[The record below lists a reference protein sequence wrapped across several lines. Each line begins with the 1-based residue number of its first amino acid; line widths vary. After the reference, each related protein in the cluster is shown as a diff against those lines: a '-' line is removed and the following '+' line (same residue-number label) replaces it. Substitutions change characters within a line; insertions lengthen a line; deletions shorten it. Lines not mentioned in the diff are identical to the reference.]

1 MKVADAKKQ
10 KDNLYAALSRDLSD
24 FEKNFLLIAAG
35 VLTFSI
41 TFIKDIV
48 NIAEACCLVLLF
60 LGWGGFALAVGL
72 MMFTLIRSAYASDEI
87 SFAIEDYLRQN
98 DKWEPEEELDRDQ
111 SIAIRQTAE
120 QIFRKRKKQ
129 LKRLRY
135 WAIGA
140 FLAGFVF
147 FGVFV
152 AGNLLHEAGA
162 PQKVVTKFIIDSA
175 SRSVTVDGWKMGWK
189 DSTVSIEKVA
199 TEKSQ

>member
-48 NIAEACCLVLLF
+48 NITDAHWLFLLF
-60 LGWGGFALAVGL
+60 LGWGGFAFAVGL
-72 MMFTLIRSAYASDEI
+72 MMFTLIHSAYASDEI
-87 SFAIEDYLRQN
+87 SFAIEDYLQQN
-98 DKWEPEEELDRDQ
+98 DKWEPKEDLTRDQ
-111 SIAIRQTAE
+111 GIAIRQKAE
-120 QIFRKRKKQ
+120 KIFKARKRQ

-135 WAIGA
+135 WSIGT
-140 FLAGFVF
+140 FLVGFVL
-147 FGVFV
+147 FGIFV
-152 AGNLLHEAGA
+152 AENLSCEAA
-162 PQKVVTKFIIDSA
+162 SPKKAATKFVVTA
-175 SRSVTVDGWKMGWK
+175 GSRSVTVEGWKMSWK
-189 DSTVSIEKVA
+189 DSTVSIEKAA